1 MITDK
6 KNILLVI
13 SKFPPEYSGPGVRIP
28 RFYQWYQSKTDS
40 IHLDILCNGKEQTKS
55 ETYSYQGWRVRRIV
69 PGWVM
74 TFFSV
79 FPFLPDKL
87 TNTLTYQIE
96 FIQTWLFFFFSSALK
111 KCDLMHVV
119 GHSGGTAA
127 ALVWANKKKIP
138 VLMELVTA
146 RAPYQQPY
154 LLFFRTALPKQAKV
168 IALTKNMKKRCLNE
182 DLDIGKIW

>member
-28 RFYQWYQSKTDS
+28 RFYQWYQAKTDS

-55 ETYSYQGWRVRRIV
+55 ETYSYQGWKVRRIV

-96 FIQTWLFFFFSSALK
+96 FIQTWLFFLFSCIKSHFFNALE
-111 KCDLMHVV
+111 
-119 GHSGGTAA
+119 
-127 ALVWANKKKIP
+127 NKKNNH
-138 VLMELVTA
+138 V
-146 RAPYQQPY
+146 
-154 LLFFRTALPKQAKV
+154 
-168 IALTKNMKKRCLNE
+168 
-182 DLDIGKIW
+182 